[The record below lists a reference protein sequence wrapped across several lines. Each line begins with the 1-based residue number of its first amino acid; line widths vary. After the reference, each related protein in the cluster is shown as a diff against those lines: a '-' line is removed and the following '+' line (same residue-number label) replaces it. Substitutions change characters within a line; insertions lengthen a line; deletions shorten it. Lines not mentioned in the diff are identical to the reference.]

1 MKIGISVTVPSTTDR
16 SSIACHTEMECDHFN
31 QSTFERLVETA
42 RQCEAVVRQVS
53 HSAPGNND
61 RSANASS
68 HQSQAAASN
77 GAPRLA
83 TEKQV
88 KAIRAMAGRMGINL
102 ASVLPDRFG
111 VSGPAGLSIRQ
122 ASTLIDELKQ
132 SPVAG

>member
-1 MKIGISVTVPSTTDR
+1 MRIGISVTVPSTTDR
-16 SSIACHTEMECDHFN
+16 SSIACHTELECDHFN
-31 QSTFERLVETA
+31 QSTVDRMVETA
-42 RQCEAVVRQVS
+42 RQCEAVVRQIN
-53 HSAPGNND
+53 HSTPSNSD
-61 RSANASS
+61 RSADTSS
-68 HQSQAAASN
+68 HQPQAASN
-77 GAPRLA
+77 GTPRLA
-83 TEKQV
+83 TDKQV

>member
-16 SSIACHTEMECDHFN
+16 SSIACHSELECDHFN
-31 QSTFERLVETA
+31 QTTVERMVETA
-42 RQCEAVVRQVS
+42 RHCEAVVRQIN
-53 HSAPGNND
+53 HSTPGSND

-68 HQSQAAASN
+68 HQPQAASN

>member
-16 SSIACHTEMECDHFN
+16 SCVACHTELECDHLN
-31 QSTFERLVETA
+31 QSTVERMVETA
-42 RQCEAVVRQVS
+42 RQCEAVVRQIN
-53 HSAPGNND
+53 HSTPSSND
-61 RSANASS
+61 RSASEAN

-111 VSGPAGLSIRQ
+111 VSGPSGLSIRQ
-122 ASTLIDELKQ
+122 ASALIDELKQ

>member
-16 SSIACHTEMECDHFN
+16 SSIACHTELECDHFN
-31 QSTFERLVETA
+31 QSTVERMVETA
-42 RQCEAVVRQVS
+42 RQFEAVVRQVS
-53 HSAPGNND
+53 HSAPGSND
-61 RSANASS
+61 HLASASS
-68 HQSQAAASN
+68 HQPQAASN

-132 SPVAG
+132 TPVAG

>member
-16 SSIACHTEMECDHFN
+16 SSIACHAELECDHFN
-31 QSTFERLVETA
+31 QTTVDRMVETA
-42 RQCEAVVRQVS
+42 RQCESVVRQIN
-53 HSAPGNND
+53 HGAPSSND

-68 HQSQAAASN
+68 HQSQAAPN

-132 SPVAG
+132 TPVAG